1 MKNFIIINGRKI
13 GEDYKPLVIPEI
25 GINHNGSLSEAKKI
39 VDAAHEAGAEII
51 KHQTHIVEDEM
62 IPLAKNII
70 PNNAKESIYEIIEK
84 CALNELDE
92 YELMKHVESK
102 NMTFISTPFSRAA
115 ANRLNEFGVKAF
127 KIGSGECN
135 NYPLVKHI
143 LSFKKPMIIS
153 TGMNS
158 IKTIALTV
166 EMIREYKI
174 PYVLLHCTNIYP
186 TPYELVRLNGIKK
199 LKDSFSDAVIGLSDH
214 TKSNNTCLGAVA
226 LGASVLER
234 HFTDTLSRKGPD
246 IICSMDKKS
255 LKELIEG
262 SEQIFL
268 ARGGEKKPINEEIP
282 TMDFA
287 FVSVVSIKKIKTG
300 EKLSHENIWVKRPG
314 KGDFNA
320 KDFESLVGKKAIKD
334 IPIDVQLKKSDLN

>member
-1 MKNFIIINGRKI
+1 MKNFITISDRKI

-25 GINHNGSLSEAKKI
+25 GINHNGSLIEAKKI
-39 VDAAHEAGAEII
+39 VDAAHEVGAEII

-70 PNNAKESIYEIIEK
+70 PDNANESIYEIMEK
-84 CALNELDE
+84 CSLNESDE
-92 YELMKHVESK
+92 YELMKYIESK
-102 NMTFISTPFSRAA
+102 NMIFISTPFSRAA

-135 NYPLVKHI
+135 NYPLIKHI

-158 IKTIALTV
+158 IKTIEPTV
-166 EMIREYKI
+166 NMMREFKI

-186 TPYELVRLNGIKK
+186 TPYELVRLDGIKK
-199 LKDSFSDAVIGLSDH
+199 LRDNFLDAVIGLSDH
-214 TKSNNTCLGAVA
+214 TESNNTCLGAVA

-234 HFTDTLSRKGPD
+234 HFTDVSTRQGPD

-255 LKELIEG
+255 LKELIVG

-268 ARGGEKKPINEEIP
+268 ARGGEKKSIEEETP

-287 FVSVVSIKKIKTG
+287 FASVVSIKEIKIG
-300 EKLSHENIWVKRPG
+300 QKLSEENIWVKRPG

-320 KDFESLVGKKAIKD
+320 RDYESLIGKKATNN
-334 IPIDVQLKKSDLN
+334 IPKDVQLKKSDIN

>member
-1 MKNFIIINGRKI
+1 MKNFITISDRKI

-25 GINHNGSLSEAKKI
+25 GINHNGSLIEAKKI

-70 PNNAKESIYEIIEK
+70 PDNANESIYEIMEK
-84 CALNELDE
+84 CSLNESDE
-92 YELMKHVESK
+92 YELMKYIESK
-102 NMTFISTPFSRAA
+102 NMIFISTPFSRAA

-135 NYPLVKHI
+135 NYPLIKHI

-158 IKTIALTV
+158 IKTIEPTV
-166 EMIREYKI
+166 NMIREFKI

-186 TPYELVRLNGIKK
+186 TPYELVRLDGIKK
-199 LKDSFSDAVIGLSDH
+199 LRDNFSDAVIGLSDH
-214 TKSNNTCLGAVA
+214 TKTNNTCLGAVA

-234 HFTDTLSRKGPD
+234 HFTDVSTRQGPD

-255 LKELIEG
+255 LKELILG
-262 SEQIFL
+262 SQQIFL
-268 ARGGEKKPINEEIP
+268 ARGGEKKSIEEEIP

-287 FVSVVSIKKIKTG
+287 FASVVSIKEIKIG
-300 EKLSHENIWVKRPG
+300 QKLSEENIWVKRPG

-320 KDFESLVGKKAIKD
+320 RDYESLIGKRATSE
-334 IPIDVQLKKSDLN
+334 IPKDVQLKKSDIN

>member
-1 MKNFIIINGRKI
+1 M
-13 GEDYKPLVIPEI
+13 
-25 GINHNGSLSEAKKI
+25 
-39 VDAAHEAGAEII
+39 
-51 KHQTHIVEDEM
+51 
-62 IPLAKNII
+62 
-70 PNNAKESIYEIIEK
+70 
-84 CALNELDE
+84 
-92 YELMKHVESK
+92 
-102 NMTFISTPFSRAA
+102 
-115 ANRLNEFGVKAF
+115 
-127 KIGSGECN
+127 
-135 NYPLVKHI
+135 
-143 LSFKKPMIIS
+143 
-153 TGMNS
+153 
-158 IKTIALTV
+158 
-166 EMIREYKI
+166 
-174 PYVLLHCTNIYP
+174 
-186 TPYELVRLNGIKK
+186 
-199 LKDSFSDAVIGLSDH
+199 
-214 TKSNNTCLGAVA
+214 
-226 LGASVLER
+226 ER